1 MSPVDYM
8 ELVGSRQDQGAMAGG
23 GDSFRFG
30 QMEAA
35 LAALFGVPP
44 AKMTAFHGRLQ
55 YLQVRGL
62 PIGVRAGRG
71 QKIEYS
77 REQGLQFLLA
87 LFLEQHGVD
96 PKTTVW
102 LLETW
107 WREIGRWMRLATDAQ
122 ALAED
127 NPNPVF
133 MTATL
138 KLMRLGSDAAD
149 QVSRI
154 GYFRRFN
161 LDMKVDAQ
169 GRPSRRQGRVLPRE
183 EVSIVLDRLED
194 ATAPYIKDVP
204 WVLVV
209 ALTNLVKAFDSALTE
224 AMNQKSDLSKAQ
236 RGDQGASGR
245 ARQRLRKGK

>member
-1 MSPVDYM
+1 M
-8 ELVGSRQDQGAMAGG
+8 ELIGSGQDQGAMA
-23 GDSFRFG
+23 DSGSTFRFG
-30 QMEAA
+30 PMEQA
-35 LAALFGVPP
+35 LAALFGVAP

-55 YLQVRGL
+55 FLQVRGL
-62 PIGVRAGRG
+62 PLGVRAGRG
-71 QKIEYS
+71 QKIEYT

-96 PKTTVW
+96 PKTCVW
-102 LLETW
+102 LIQRW
-107 WREIGRWMRLATDAQ
+107 WKEIGRWMRLATDAE

-138 KLMRLGSDAAD
+138 KLMGLGSDHAD

-169 GRPSRRQGRVLPRE
+169 GRPSRREGRAYPRE
-183 EVSIVLDRLED
+183 EVRIVLDRLEE
-194 ATAPYIKDVP
+194 TEPPYTDQAP

-209 ALTNLVKAFDSALTE
+209 ALTNLVHAFDLALTK
-224 AMNQKSDLSKAQ
+224 AMDRKSDVSKA
-236 RGDQGASGR
+236 RSTGQGAAGG
-245 ARQRLRKGK
+245 ARRRVRKGK